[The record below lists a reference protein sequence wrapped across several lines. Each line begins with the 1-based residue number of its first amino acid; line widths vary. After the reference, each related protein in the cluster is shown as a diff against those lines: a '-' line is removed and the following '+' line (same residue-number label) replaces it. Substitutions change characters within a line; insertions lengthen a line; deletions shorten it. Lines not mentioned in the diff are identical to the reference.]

1 MAYNINMDY
10 NKLALELHEKY
21 KGKITTALRDN
32 GEIDRDKLSAYYS
45 PGVGAVSQAIA
56 EDPAD
61 LPKYTWTNNLVGVIS
76 DGSAILGL
84 GDLGPKA
91 AMPVMEGKALLFKHF
106 ANVDAVPIVL
116 DVHQPEEIIAAIKA
130 IAPSFGAINLEDIAA
145 PKCFEIEERLKAE
158 LDIPVFHDDQHGT
171 AVVVLA
177 GLINSMKVVG
187 KNLPDCKVVM
197 IGAGAAGTAIAKLL
211 YAYGVHNIYAVD
223 SRGIISDE
231 RDDLN
236 AEKTAL
242 KQYLRTDISGSLDDA
257 ITDADIFIGVSKPG
271 LLTPEMVAKMA
282 KNPVVFALAN
292 PVPEI
297 MPDIAKEAG
306 VAVIATGR
314 SDFPN
319 QINNS
324 LAFPGIFRGAL
335 DHGVKKITDEHKL
348 AAAEALAALVDHP
361 TADEVIP
368 SPFDER
374 VVPAVADVIR

>member
-1 MAYNINMDY
+1 M
-10 NKLALELHEKY
+10 
-21 KGKITTALRDN
+21 
-32 GEIDRDKLSAYYS
+32 
-45 PGVGAVSQAIA
+45 
-56 EDPAD
+56 
-61 LPKYTWTNNLVGVIS
+61 
-76 DGSAILGL
+76 
-84 GDLGPKA
+84 
-91 AMPVMEGKALLFKHF
+91 
-106 ANVDAVPIVL
+106 
-116 DVHQPEEIIAAIKA
+116 
-130 IAPSFGAINLEDIAA
+130 
-145 PKCFEIEERLKAE
+145 
-158 LDIPVFHDDQHGT
+158 
-171 AVVVLA
+171 
-177 GLINSMKVVG
+177 
-187 KNLPDCKVVM
+187 
-197 IGAGAAGTAIAKLL
+197 
-211 YAYGVHNIYAVD
+211 
-223 SRGIISDE
+223 
-231 RDDLN
+231 
-236 AEKTAL
+236 
-242 KQYLRTDISGSLDDA
+242 
-257 ITDADIFIGVSKPG
+257 SKPG

-348 AAAEALAALVDHP
+348 AAAEALAALVEHP

>member
-1 MAYNINMDY
+1 MDY

-61 LPKYTWTNNLVGVIS
+61 LPKYTWMNNLVGVIS

-187 KNLPDCKVVM
+187 KNLTDCKVVM

-242 KQYLRTDISGSLDDA
+242 KQYLRTDISGSLNDA

-292 PVPEI
+292 PIPEI